1 VTDTPVPKKKG
12 LFSGILDV
20 LSSEVPDHHPKPE
33 GPPRNT
39 PLSPPP
45 PGMQGFVSQAVP
57 DPKALASL
65 EARLT
70 KDVPPAYAAFMEM
83 FQSLVEDIPDD
94 AKRVKVALKT
104 SKTTAIQVAG
114 ALDQLVGTMEVAH
127 QEFNHSLEE
136 KVATHQALEDSIKAK
151 REQLAHLQEEVNA
164 LSERAATDL
173 GRIEQVKAGFEA
185 AHTQVVSRLQQQ
197 KARIASMA

>member
-1 VTDTPVPKKKG
+1 MTDTPVPKKKSP
-12 LFSGILDV
+12 FSFITDLV
-20 LSSEVPDHHPKPE
+20 SSEVPDHHKPE

-39 PLSPPP
+39 PLPPA
-45 PGMQGFVSQAVP
+45 PGMQAGFVSQMAP

-65 EARLT
+65 EARLSH
-70 KDVPPAYAAFMEM
+70 DVPTAYAAFMEM
-83 FQSLVEDIPDD
+83 FQSLAEDIPDES
-94 AKRVKVALKT
+94 KRVKIALKT
-104 SKTTAIQVAG
+104 SKTTAVQVAG

-151 REQLAHLQEEVNA
+151 RTQLAHLQEEVNA
-164 LSERAATDL
+164 LTEQAAIDL

-185 AHTQVVSRLQQQ
+185 AHTQVVSRLQSQ
-197 KARIASMA
+197 KAKIASMA

>member
-1 VTDTPVPKKKG
+1 VTEGKKKG
-12 LFSGILDV
+12 PFSFLTDLISD
-20 LSSEVPDHHPKPE
+20 EVPDKPA

-39 PLSPPP
+39 PLPPPP
-45 PGMQGFVSQAVP
+45 PGHVQAVQAGFVSQAP
-57 DPKALASL
+57 DPKSLASL

-83 FQSLVEDIPDD
+83 FQSLAEDIPDE

-104 SKTTAIQVAG
+104 SKTTAVQIAG
-114 ALDQLVGTMEVAH
+114 ALDQLVGVMEVAH

-136 KVATHQALEDSIKAK
+136 QVSTHQALEDSIQAK
-151 REQLAHLQEEVNA
+151 RQQLAHLQEEVNA

-173 GRIEQVKAGFEA
+173 GRIERVKAGFEA
-185 AHTQVVSRLQQQ
+185 AHTQVVSRLQAQ